1 VSGFMQT
8 HFDYMHYIYKQ
19 VGEKYQHS
27 QLSHILINAARKDI
41 FNFLNTLCHKI
52 TTHGTKMLV
61 RFHGCSWLWQ
71 CLNAHMERFEIY
83 EYILMS

>member
-1 VSGFMQT
+1 MQT